1 MSIYEAPISLPKQTS
16 SLCPECFIPIPAT
29 IYERDKQVW
38 MRKVC
43 PQHGPFDELYW
54 SDAEMYYRAARFSYT
69 GSGVENPQLE
79 LHKECPLECGLC
91 DVHQTSTCL
100 ANVDVT
106 NRCNLRCEWCFAN
119 AHARGYVYEPSIEQI
134 TEMLRTLRQERP
146 VPTLAVQ
153 FSGGEPTLRDDLPE
167 IIRAAV
173 DLGFAQTQIATNGIK
188 LGRDETLAARLRGVG
203 LSTVYLQ
210 FNGVSK
216 ATDGFIELKKKA
228 IEHCRQ
234 AGQGIVLVPTI
245 GRGLN
250 DHEIGEI
257 IRFAARNVDVIRG
270 VNFQPMAFTG
280 AANELGPTARN
291 AQRFTLPDLAQNA
304 QDQTDGQIRADDFYA
319 VPCVISI
326 SKLIEAYTGHPQIE
340 FSTHPHCGIAT
351 YLFVEDGKLVPIN
364 RFVDVDRFFEL
375 TQKLADRLNRRSI
388 LRKPTA
394 LMQGLLALN
403 SLIRE
408 EEQPKSVHFKEMI
421 KRVLV
426 THDYKALGDF
436 HKTALFIGG
445 MHFMDAY
452 NYDIDRVRRCAI
464 HYAVPGGLII
474 PFCAYNSGPSY
485 RELIEK
491 NYSIPLDEWERTRGK
506 LTIEPA
512 T

>member
-1 MSIYEAPISLPKQTS
+1 MSIYEAPLLLPRDTS
-16 SLCPECFIPIPAT
+16 SLCPECLTPIHAT
-29 IYERDKQVW
+29 IYERDGQVW
-38 MRKVC
+38 MSKEC
-43 PQHGPFDELYW
+43 PQHGAFDELYW
-54 SDAEMYYRAARFSYT
+54 SDAEMYYRAARFSYV
-69 GSGVENPQLE
+69 GDGIENPQLE

-91 DVHQTSTCL
+91 DVHRTSTCL
-100 ANVDVT
+100 ANIDVT

-119 AHARGYVYEPSIEQI
+119 AQARGYVYEPSMEQI
-134 TEMLRTLRQERP
+134 VEMLTTLREERP

-167 IIRAAV
+167 IIRSAV
-173 DLGFAQTQIATNGIK
+173 KLGFIQTQIATNGIK
-188 LGRDETLAARLRGVG
+188 LGKDETLAARLRAAG

-216 ATDGFIELKKKA
+216 ATDGLIELKKEA
-228 IEHCRQ
+228 VEHCRE

-250 DHEIGEI
+250 DHEIGDI

-270 VNFQPMAFTG
+270 INFQPMAFTG
-280 AANELGPTARN
+280 AANELAPTARN
-291 AQRFTLPDLAQNA
+291 AQRFTLPDLAWNIER
-304 QDQTDGQIRADDFYA
+304 QTEGQMRADDFYA

-351 YLFVEDGKLVPIN
+351 YLFVEGERLIPIN
-364 RFVDVDRFFEL
+364 RFVDVDRFFDL
-375 TQKLADRLNRRSI
+375 TQKLADSLNKGGL

-394 LMQGLLALN
+394 LMRGLLTLN
-403 SLIRE
+403 SLVKE
-408 EEQPKSVHFKEMI
+408 EYQPKSVQFKELI
-421 KRVLV
+421 KKVLI

-452 NYDIDRVRRCAI
+452 NYDIDRVKRCAI

-491 NYSIPLDEWERTRGK
+491 QHSIPLDEWERTRGK
-506 LTIEPA
+506 LKFEP
-512 T
+512 TT